1 MLRST
6 PTSSPARRALLVA
19 GLALTSLVAA
29 SCGTF
34 TDNTTAVSV
43 NGSELSVDTLEDYV
57 KQFDAI
63 KQIPI
68 ADGVVELDGV
78 RGLLGAFVRE
88 NIYTRFLESY
98 DQPLTDEQVEAKR
111 KEIGDDVF
119 ADLTPELADLIV
131 RLNAGAT
138 AIQDFTAPSDDAI
151 EALYKK
157 TPSLT
162 GALCVK
168 HIVTKTK
175 AKAAKVLAKLNAG
188 ADWNTL
194 AGTYSL
200 EDNAGETGGALV
212 GEGEDGKAIPC
223 QSILQFQEMFDPL
236 FVAGVLRAE
245 PGVPY
250 GPVRSSFGYHVIY
263 VQPFDEV
270 KDTVLELVKS
280 QPGPLMATGLVSNTD
295 VTVDPAYGVWST
307 AVGAIVAG

>member
-1 MLRST
+1 MS
-6 PTSSPARRALLVA
+6 LLS
-19 GLALTSLVAA
+19 LALA

-34 TDNTTAVSV
+34 TENKTAVSV
-43 NGSELSVDTLEDYV
+43 NGAELSVETLEDYV

-63 KQIPI
+63 QQIPI

-88 NIYTRFLESY
+88 NIYTRFLDSY

-111 KEIGDDVF
+111 KEIGDDAF
-119 ADLTPELADLIV
+119 AGLTPDLVDLVV

-138 AIQDFTAPSDDAI
+138 AIQEIKAPSDEKI
-151 EALYKK
+151 EALYSES
-157 TPSLT
+157 PSLT
-162 GALCVK
+162 GALCVN

-175 AKAAKVLAKLNAG
+175 AKAAKVLAKLDAG
-188 ADWNTL
+188 ADWKTL
-194 AGTYSL
+194 AGQYSL
-200 EDNAGETGGALV
+200 EENAGETGGALY
-212 GEGEDGKAIPC
+212 GEGPDGQPVPC

-245 PGVPY
+245 PGVPF
-250 GPVRSSFGYHVIY
+250 GPVRSNFGYHVVY

-270 KDTVLELVKS
+270 SDTVLELVKS

>member
-1 MLRST
+1 MLRPT
-6 PTSSPARRALLVA
+6 PHSPTARRALLVA
-19 GLALTSLVAA
+19 GLALSSLLAA

-34 TDNTTAVSV
+34 TENTTAVSV
-43 NGSELSVDTLEDYV
+43 NGSDLSVDTLEDYV

-88 NIYTRFLESY
+88 NIYTRFLDSY
-98 DQPLTDEQVEAKR
+98 DQPLTDEQVDAKR

-119 ADLTPELADLIV
+119 ADLSPELAEMII

-138 AIQDFTAPSDDAI
+138 AIQEFKAPSDDKI
-151 EALYKK
+151 EALYA
-157 TPSLT
+157 TSPSLT

-175 AKAAKVLAKLNAG
+175 AKAAKVLAKLGAG
-188 ADWNTL
+188 ADWTKL

-200 EDNAGETGGALV
+200 EDNAGETGGALF
-212 GEGEDGKAIPC
+212 GEGSDGQPVPC

-236 FVAGVLRAE
+236 FVAGVLEAQ

-263 VQPFDEV
+263 VQPFEEV
-270 KDTVLELVKS
+270 KDTVLDLVKS
-280 QPGPLMATGLVSNTD
+280 QPGPLMATGLVSNTE
-295 VTVDPAYGVWST
+295 VLVDPAYGVWST
-307 AVGAIVAG
+307 AVGAVVAG